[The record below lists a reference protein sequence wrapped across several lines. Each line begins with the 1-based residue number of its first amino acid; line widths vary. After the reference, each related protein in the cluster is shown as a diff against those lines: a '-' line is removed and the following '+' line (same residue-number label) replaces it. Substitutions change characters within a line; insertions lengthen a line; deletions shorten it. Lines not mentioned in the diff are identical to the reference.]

1 MAAPALYRIRVQGHL
16 RTEWSEWFD
25 GMTITQEENG
35 ESELF
40 GPVID
45 QPALHGLLAKVRDLG
60 LSLISVNRVEAV
72 VQSVGNQQDRN

>member
-1 MAAPALYRIRVQGHL
+1 MAAPPLYRIRVQGDLH
-16 RTEWSEWFD
+16 REWSWWFD

-40 GPVID
+40 GPAID

-60 LSLISVNRVEAV
+60 
-72 VQSVGNQQDRN
+72 